1 MTREEIESMVPG
13 RKLDAFVAKYVMF
26 PRHSHPIEEVQG
38 WCDHYSTQISA
49 AWQVVEK
56 FPFWKITLVKNRVDN
71 RVYIEKEDGSGYF
84 AKELPIPEAICK
96 AALLAVLEATP

>member
-1 MTREEIESMVPG
+1 MDRYYILSLTSGEELNSIVTHEIMGYENNWSES
-13 RKLDAFVAKYVMF
+13 
-26 PRHSHPIEEVQG
+26 IQ
-38 WCDHYSTQISA
+38 A
-49 AWQVVEK
+49 AWEVVEK

-96 AALLAVLEATP
+96 AALLAVLEATS